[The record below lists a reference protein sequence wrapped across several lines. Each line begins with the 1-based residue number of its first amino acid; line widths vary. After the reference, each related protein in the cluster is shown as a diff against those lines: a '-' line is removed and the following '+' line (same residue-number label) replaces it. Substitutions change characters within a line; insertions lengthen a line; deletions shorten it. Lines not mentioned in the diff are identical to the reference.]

1 MAHFR
6 ISNSLEHLR
15 AEERGGADA
24 YASNPDLLVLRKLIE
39 EEMEH
44 VSPDG
49 GLQAPWSPPP
59 LGVGSGFFTARPPP
73 GQLSVGRWAA
83 PGHWAAEARSHAFH
97 AHEQVLRCGDCA
109 ARARA
114 LRAHACG
121 VAPGR
126 ECAACGSALT
136 ALRFRSACPPPKR
149 PRRSRCLTPP
159 PPPPRT
165 KDAHTRQGVPRRQRL
180 SSASSTPPR

>member
-83 PGHWAAEARSHAFH
+83 PGHWAAEGWTPRVCF
-97 AHEQVLRCGDCA
+97 ERDE
-109 ARARA
+109 
-114 LRAHACG
+114 G
-121 VAPGR
+121 VDRVRKSKKAGKN
-126 ECAACGSALT
+126 L
-136 ALRFRSACPPPKR
+136 
-149 PRRSRCLTPP
+149 
-159 PPPPRT
+159 
-165 KDAHTRQGVPRRQRL
+165 Q
-180 SSASSTPPR
+180 